1 MEVKKGASFSCRF
14 ISGEGAGAMSAPLT
28 SQSEVARVL
37 REQADY
43 YAVLRIGIGERGKKE
58 GKRRAAERESRD

>member
-1 MEVKKGASFSCRF
+1 
-14 ISGEGAGAMSAPLT
+14 MSAPLT

-58 GKRRAAERESRD
+58 GKRRAVERESRD